1 MDPPFPDLKEN
12 HSPSPERKFPVTQRH
27 YPALPGTWYF
37 HFRHAL
43 HGKYPLHQ
51 FHLQPFKVRWRP
63 GSRSNDH
70 HYQCVS
76 QLVTMPV
83 QGICQ
88 GGQPIISYN
97 FGANNKK
104 RVKEAFLPSL
114 KPASFLR
121 PCAGLFCFLHACEN

>member
-51 FHLQPFKVRWRP
+51 FTSSL
-63 GSRSNDH
+63 SRYGGDLAVGAMTIITS
-70 HYQCVS
+70 VS

-88 GGQPIISYN
+88 GGQLITSYN
-97 FGANNKK
+97 FGTNNKK